1 MHRSDLPQNRQ
12 GRTSQLEN
20 TNKLDPSAFG
30 HLIHLYSTEYKL
42 HTVAHSCIEKAYQK
56 TGQEEYV
63 RRAKHRS
70 VRTISFNHIQN
81 RTTFTEYSLE
91 AFTTDRPVQY
101 LRYDFLIEAKIET
114 NDGRGHR

>member
-20 TNKLDPSAFG
+20 TNKLDPSTIG
-30 HLIHLYSTEYKL
+30 HLIHLYSKE
-42 HTVAHSCIEKAYQK
+42 HSCIEKAYQK

-63 RRAKHRS
+63 GRAKHRS

-81 RTTFTEYSLE
+81 RTTFTEYSLK
-91 AFTTDRPVQY
+91 AFTKDRPVQY

-114 NDGRGHR
+114 NDRRGHK